1 MRVRC
6 IVSYS
11 RSTAR
16 FLYSRLCSIDHW
28 DRRRRYGVSGRMVAW
43 MGHSGV
49 AVIMGGQGIMPS
61 MRQTLPELNQSLAAW
76 SDGPRSPC
84 PRPTLYSALCSNT
97 AV

>member
-1 MRVRC
+1 MSVRC

-11 RSTAR
+11 CSTAR

-28 DRRRRYGVSGRMVAW
+28 DHRRRYAVSGQVEAW
-43 MGHSGV
+43 MGHGGL
-49 AVIMGGQGIMPS
+49 AVIICGQGIMPS
-61 MRQTLPELNQSLAAW
+61 IRKALAELNQSLAAW

-84 PRPTLYSALCSNT
+84 PRLTLCSALCSNT